1 MLLFYSVDTLLLF
14 RYFCSLI
21 HNKTGDEDA
30 IKMAATFGKIES
42 FTGNKDEWEIYVERL
57 EVYLTANNLEE
68 ITPETDGSNA
78 NAVKQRA
85 DKRRA
90 IF

>member
-1 MLLFYSVDTLLLF
+1 
-14 RYFCSLI
+14 
-21 HNKTGDEDA
+21 
-30 IKMAATFGKIES
+30 MAATFGKIES
-42 FTGNKDEWEIYVERL
+42 FTANKDEWEIYVERL
-57 EVYLTANNLEE
+57 EVYLTANDLEE

-90 IF
+90 ILLSVIGPATYTMLKNLVSLSKPTDKLYDGLVL